1 MRAVTKRPAT
11 TKLAGVL
18 AALALCCSPI
28 AAQAAPTAQTQ
39 AQPRASATARSGP
52 TQVAARPCEA
62 KIAGLV
68 GPDLRMA
75 DVVAVGS
82 PPKLTLRRYEHPIQ
96 RFDGA
101 DRSRGVRAMGTTASW
116 WDDSPGAGDAVGA
129 DAWSALTLQGTSL
142 VAVRWRQDRLPLG
155 HELLDRYGSH
165 QHVEMTPLGRG
176 WGAFT
181 QLIDSGREFREFYA
195 YAPRLK
201 GGSIYRYVRTP
212 TGVKSAGVV
221 SGFGDLKAITIISSR
236 PTKDVLLANTSTGR
250 LLAITVPRTTRMTTS
265 MSRLRTSTWQG
276 FERLVASPCGQGT
289 GLLAIDDETG
299 KGYFYEMGHAAG
311 ARTPI
316 RAVPGTVPMGDRRVI
331 APHIGMNWDDLR
343 GA

>member
-155 HELLDRYGSH
+155 HELLDRYGPRPEPVDLLLGVARFRMLCRAAGIAEVITAGTAIRFSPVDLPDSR
-165 QHVEMTPLGRG
+165 QLRLTRLYPGSKVAKAARQVLVPRPMTRP
-176 WGAFT
+176 
-181 QLIDSGREFREFYA
+181 I
-195 YAPRLK
+195 
-201 GGSIYRYVRTP
+201 GGQPVADAALLQWATAVVR
-212 TGVKSAGVV
+212 
-221 SGFGDLKAITIISSR
+221 
-236 PTKDVLLANTSTGR
+236 DVL
-250 LLAITVPRTTRMTTS
+250 
-265 MSRLRTSTWQG
+265 
-276 FERLVASPCGQGT
+276 
-289 GLLAIDDETG
+289 
-299 KGYFYEMGHAAG
+299 
-311 ARTPI
+311 
-316 RAVPGTVPMGDRRVI
+316 
-331 APHIGMNWDDLR
+331 AP
-343 GA
+343 